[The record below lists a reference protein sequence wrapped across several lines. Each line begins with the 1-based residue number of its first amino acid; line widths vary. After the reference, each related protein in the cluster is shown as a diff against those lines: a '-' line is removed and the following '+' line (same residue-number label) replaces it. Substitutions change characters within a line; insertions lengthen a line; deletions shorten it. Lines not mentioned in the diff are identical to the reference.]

1 MKKFKILTLAVLVL
15 VVAIVAVS
23 FTMILS
29 NNNEN
34 LVTQN
39 EVLLYAYD
47 KVGETKDT
55 VLHDGNIYISKD
67 FTKDNEILDI
77 YWDEDYN
84 RISIFKNFEYHKI
97 TYNIYKA
104 EYNNQNYN
112 IEDVLLIEDNNL
124 YLNVEFLS
132 NNFIPNVFLDKE
144 SNIVV
149 ISDKIK
155 EYIITSDTLFYSGT
169 SNKDKDGKK
178 LNENDVVY
186 IYDYI
191 IKQLVLCKTTDGTI
205 GYVDYN
211 HIMPHK
217 TIENITYTK
226 EKRQDSIIMTWDL
239 LSNKISEF
247 EPFVIP
253 DMVDIIAPTWYD
265 LKDDDEYFVDISSDE
280 YTKYVQESGKKV
292 WATFNNSFD
301 PDLTNLLLNNAYK
314 RSKIVDK
321 IIQITKEKN
330 FDGINID
337 FENVYMKDRDVYS
350 VFIKELYCKARKEGI
365 PMSVAVAVLSNSET
379 WSKFLDR
386 KAIGEYSDYVILMA
400 YDENVSG
407 SAGSVASIPWI
418 EYGVKNLLES
428 VFEGKVVMAV
438 PFYTRLWEE
447 TTVDGKL
454 KVKATSLKISTAERV
469 INDLGIEFTFDE
481 ETGQNYGEKV
491 VDGVRC
497 RIWNEDETSLI
508 SRMNIVKKNNLVGK
522 GVWALNF
529 GTEEMWELL
538 R

>member
-1 MKKFKILTLAVLVL
+1 MKKFIILTLAVLVSIML
-15 VVAIVAVS
+15 
-23 FTMILS
+23 ILTLS
-29 NNNEN
+29 VTVIPLINNDSTER
-34 LVTQN
+34 QSG
-39 EVLLYAYD
+39 VLLYTTD

-67 FTKDNEILDI
+67 FIKDNEILDI

-84 RISIFKNFEYHKI
+84 RISIFKNYEYHKI
-97 TYNIYKA
+97 TYNIYMA
-104 EYNNQNYN
+104 EYNNKTYD
-112 IEDVLLIEDNNL
+112 IENVLLIEDNNL

-132 NNFIPNVFLDKE
+132 SNFIKNVFIDKYN
-144 SNIVV
+144 NIVV

-155 EYIITSDTLFYSGT
+155 EYIITSNTIIYNGT
-169 SNKDKDGKK
+169 SNKDKEGKTLTK
-178 LNENDVVY
+178 NDVVY
-186 IYDYI
+186 VYDYV
-191 IKQLVLCKTTDGTI
+191 KNQFVLCRTSDGTI

-211 HIMPHK
+211 HVMPSR
-217 TIENITYTK
+217 TIQDITYTK
-226 EKRQDSIIMTWDL
+226 AKRQDSIIMTWDL
-239 LSNKISEF
+239 LSNKITEF
-247 EPFVIP
+247 KPFDIP

-265 LKDDDEYFVDISSDE
+265 LKDDGEYFIDISSDE
-280 YTKYVQESGKKV
+280 YTKYVQSLGKKV

-314 RSKIVDK
+314 RNKIVDR
-321 IIQITKEKN
+321 IIQIAKEKN
-330 FDGINID
+330 YDGINID
-337 FENVYMKDRDVYS
+337 FENVYMKDRDMYS
-350 VFIKELYCKARKEGI
+350 VFIKELYCKAREEGI
-365 PMSVAVAVLSNSET
+365 PMSVAVAVLSSSET

-418 EYGVKNLLES
+418 EYGVENLLES

-447 TTVDGKL
+447 STVDGKL
-454 KVKATSLKISTAERV
+454 KVKATSLKISTAQRV
-469 INDLGIEFTFDE
+469 IDDLGIEFTYDE

-491 VDGVRC
+491 IDGVRC
-497 RIWNEDETSLI
+497 RIWNEDETSLT
-508 SRMNIVKKNNLVGK
+508 SRMNIVRKYNLVGK

>member
-104 EYNNQNYN
+104 EYNNQNYD
-112 IEDVLLIEDNNL
+112 IDDVLLIEDNNL

-217 TIENITYTK
+217 TIEDITYTK

-337 FENVYMKDRDVYS
+337 FENVYMKDRDIYS

-469 INDLGIEFTFDE
+469 VNDLGIEFTFDE
-481 ETGQNYGEKV
+481 KTGQNYGEKV